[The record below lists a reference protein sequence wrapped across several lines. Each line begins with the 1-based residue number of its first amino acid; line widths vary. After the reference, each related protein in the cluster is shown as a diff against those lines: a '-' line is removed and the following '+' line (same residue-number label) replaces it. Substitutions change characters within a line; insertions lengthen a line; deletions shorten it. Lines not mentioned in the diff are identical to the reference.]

1 MFSKIKILF
10 LLSFLVLFYHLNA
23 THIVGGELNYKKLTG
38 DNYEIRLTVY
48 RDCYVGVPPF
58 DNPASLGVFDINNN
72 LINSY
77 NLTFLGLDTLPAEIN
92 DPCTIPPTDFCY
104 EVTTYIDTINLPPI
118 SGGYQ
123 LVYQRCCRN
132 INILNIFDPSNTGAT
147 YYATIPDNSVVT
159 YNSNPVFKNWPP
171 PFICLNKPFV
181 FDHSAIDYDGDSL
194 VYELF
199 TPFEGATPTFPQPQ
213 PPNNPP
219 YATVQ
224 FITPYSTANML
235 GGVPF
240 TINAQTGQ
248 VTATPNTLGYFVIG
262 VRCKEYRNGVFISE
276 TKRDFQ
282 LIVKDCPKLIVASA
296 TVPSVICAS
305 NTVSFTNQSIGA
317 GTYAWNFG
325 DLTTLNDTS
334 TLFSPAYTYPGTG
347 SYNVSMIAYAP
358 GVPAC
363 NDTVNTTVSISNQF
377 QGTIEVNQELCK
389 PDIFQISGSVV
400 SPPGTTA
407 TWNWV
412 ITDGFTTSDSA
423 FTHTFAAGGSYSI
436 TLITYIPGSLG
447 CYDTLANYPIT
458 VLKEGSIFIPN
469 TFTPNGDGKNDLLK
483 VHGPNYKEFYFAI
496 YNRFGEMVFETTDAT
511 QGWDGVYKSKPS
523 DPGVYGYYLK
533 AKCPGDAI
541 ETFKKGNVTLIR

>member
-10 LLSFLVLFYHLNA
+10 LLSFLVLSYQSNA

-38 DNYEIRLTVY
+38 NNYEIRLTVY

-118 SGGYQ
+118 PGGYQ

-199 TPFEGATPTFPQPQ
+199 TPFEGADPTTPMPQ

-224 FITPYSTANML
+224 FITPYSTSNML

-240 TINAQTGQ
+240 SINSQTGL

-296 TVPSVICAS
+296 TVPNVICAS
-305 NTVSFTNQSIGA
+305 NTVSFTNLSIGA
-317 GTYAWNFG
+317 GTYSWNFG
-325 DLTTLNDTS
+325 DLTTLADTS
-334 TLFSPAYTYPGTG
+334 TQYSPSYTYPGTG

-377 QGTIEVNQELCK
+377 QGTINVSQELCK
-389 PDIFQISGSVV
+389 PDVFKISGSVV

-407 TWNWV
+407 TWNWT
-412 ITDGFTTSDSA
+412 ITDGFTTSDSS
-423 FTHTFAAGGSYSI
+423 FTHTFANNGNYTI

-447 CYDTLANYPIT
+447 CYDTLSNYPVKVI
-458 VLKEGSIFIPN
+458 KEGNVFIPN
-469 TFTPNGDGKNDLLK
+469 TFTPNGDGKNDVLK
-483 VHGPNYKEFYFAI
+483 VRGPSYQEFYFAI
-496 YNRFGEMVFETTDAT
+496 YNRFGEMVFETTDVL
-511 QGWDGVYKSKPS
+511 QGWDGTFKGNAS

-533 AKCPGDAI
+533 AKCPGDS
-541 ETFKKGNVTLIR
+541 EQTFKKGNVTLIR